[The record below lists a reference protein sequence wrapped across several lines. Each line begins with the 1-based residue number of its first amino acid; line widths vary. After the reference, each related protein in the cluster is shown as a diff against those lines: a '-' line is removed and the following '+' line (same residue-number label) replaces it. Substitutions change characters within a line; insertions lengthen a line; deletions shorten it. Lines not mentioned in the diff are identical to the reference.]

1 MSPDDLSLAGR
12 ELVRDLLDET
22 GWAEWTSI
30 DCAANGRPVLRG
42 QPDVGVSISH
52 SRGWVMAGI
61 ARDADIGVDVEV
73 ISAVFDQPAL
83 ERMACSLTE
92 TKHLQGRSG
101 LARRAAMA
109 DLWTEKEAILKA
121 AGVGLVVDPRL
132 ASSLGAEVFRVVPG
146 ETGISACIA
155 LLHRRGD
162 DDGGSR
168 R

>member
-83 ERMACSLTE
+83 ERMACSLTVALTPDGGHGVMRLE
-92 TKHLQGRSG
+92 VLPRSG
-101 LARRAAMA
+101 QRIGSRTRRA
-109 DLWTEKEAILKA
+109 
-121 AGVGLVVDPRL
+121 
-132 ASSLGAEVFRVVPG
+132 
-146 ETGISACIA
+146 
-155 LLHRRGD
+155 
-162 DDGGSR
+162 
-168 R
+168 